1 MIALLTNLVPVALG
15 FFAKLLA
22 IKSQAASDNQRLML
36 EAFAAKNESIAVAR
50 EFSKTE
56 SIGAQWFRRSLVF
69 VLLSFIL
76 IYLLAPIFGTDLVV
90 QVNDTTSLLFG
101 LIEFNS
107 SEFKTINGL
116 FKFNE
121 IFGWVTMIIEFYFGG
136 QLAKGK

>member
-1 MIALLTNLVPVALG
+1 MITLLTNLVPVALG

-36 EAFAAKNESIAVAR
+36 EAFAAKNESIAAAR

-56 SIGAQWFRRSLVF
+56 GVGAQYFRRALVF
-69 VLLSFIL
+69 VLLSFVL

-90 QVNDTTSLLFG
+90 KISDNTSLLFG
-101 LIEFNS
+101 LVEFDS
-107 SEFKTINGL
+107 SEFKTISGL
-116 FKFNE
+116 FKFDE